1 MKHSLRYADKDI
13 DLPEGEFVIGR
24 AATCQL
30 SLDDPLV
37 SRNHATLTVSSDN
50 VIVADLGSRNGVR
63 VNGERIESKRALIH
77 GDQISIGS
85 QDMVVM
91 SRREFAADTLIQA
104 PTQRA
109 ATFGLLGILA
119 DKALAMGKGEEAEK
133 LLFEQLD
140 QLLVDA
146 QRGVNVPT
154 ETLERAS
161 DYALKLGSATS
172 NGRWVD
178 YIFKLHSALGRPCT
192 APVVDEL
199 YTVLRKVRAVNL
211 TVLRDYLESLKD
223 LSGSFGPADRFLL
236 SRIEGLERLAA
247 AK

>member
-1 MKHSLRYADKDI
+1 MKHSLRYNDHDI
-13 DLPEGEFVIGR
+13 ELPVGQFVIGR
-24 AATCQL
+24 AANCQL

-37 SRNHATLTVSSDN
+37 SRNHATLTVTPDT
-50 VIVADLGSRNGVR
+50 VVVADLGSRNGVR
-63 VNGERIESKRALIH
+63 VNGDRIESKRTLMH
-77 GDQISIGS
+77 GDQIAIGS
-85 QDMVVM
+85 QEMVVM
-91 SRREFAADTLIQA
+91 SRRELAADTLIQA

-119 DKALAMGKGEEAEK
+119 DKALAMGRGEEAEK

-146 QRGVNVPT
+146 QRGVSVPT
-154 ETLERAS
+154 DTLERAS
-161 DYALKLGSATS
+161 DYSLKLATATT

-178 YIFKLHSALGRPCT
+178 YIFRLHAAVGRTCPG
-192 APVVDEL
+192 PVVDEL
-199 YTVLRKVRAVNL
+199 YTVMRKVKAVNL
-211 TVLRDYLESLKD
+211 TVLRDYLEGLRE
-223 LSGSFGPADRFLL
+223 LSGSLGPADRFLL

>member
-1 MKHSLRYADKDI
+1 MKHSLRYHDKEI
-13 DLPEGEFVIGR
+13 DLPPGEFVIGR
-24 AATCQL
+24 AANCQL

-37 SRNHATLTVSSDN
+37 SRNHATLTVTPDS
-50 VIVADLGSRNGVR
+50 VMLADLGSRNGVR
-63 VNGERIESKRALIH
+63 VNGELINGKRNLSH

-85 QDMVVM
+85 QDLVLM
-91 SRREFAADTLIQA
+91 SRRELAADTLIQA

-119 DKALAMGKGEEAEK
+119 DKALAMGRGEEAEK

-146 QRGVNVPT
+146 QRGVNVIP
-154 ETLERAS
+154 ETLDRAS
-161 DYALKLGSATS
+161 DYALRLSQATG

-178 YIFKLHSALGRPCT
+178 YIFRLHAAVGRMCPG
-192 APVVDEL
+192 PVVDEL
-199 YTVLRKVRAVNL
+199 YTVMRKVKAVNL
-211 TVLRDYLESLKD
+211 TVLRDYLEGLRDLTASL
-223 LSGSFGPADRFLL
+223 GPADRFQL
-236 SRIEGLERLAA
+236 SRLEGLARLAA

>member
-1 MKHSLRYADKDI
+1 MKHSLRYNDQEI

-37 SRNHATLTVSSDN
+37 SRNHAALSVTVEA
-50 VIVADLGSRNGVR
+50 VAVADLGSRNGVR
-63 VNGERIESKRALIH
+63 VNGERIESKRMLTH
-77 GDQISIGS
+77 GDRISIGS

-91 SRREFAADTLIQA
+91 SRRELAADTLVQA

-146 QRGVNVPT
+146 QRGVSVPS
-154 ETLERAS
+154 ETMERAS
-161 DYALKLGSATS
+161 DYALKLGSATG

-178 YIFKLHSALGRPCT
+178 YIFKLHGALGRPCP

-211 TVLRDYLESLKD
+211 TVLRDYLESLRD
-223 LSGSFGPADRFLL
+223 LSGNFGPADRFLL

>member
-1 MKHSLRYADKDI
+1 MRHSLRFNNKDI
-13 DLPEGEFVIGR
+13 DLPPGEFVIGR
-24 AATCQL
+24 AANCQL

-37 SRNHATLTVSSDN
+37 SRNHATLTVTSGL
-50 VIVADLGSRNGVR
+50 VVVADLGSRNGVR
-63 VNGERIESKRALIH
+63 VNNERIEGKRTLAH

-85 QDMVVM
+85 QDMVLT
-91 SRREFAADTLIQA
+91 SRRELGADTLIQA
-104 PTQRA
+104 PTQRS

-119 DKALAMGKGEEAEK
+119 DKALAMGRADEAEK

-146 QRGVNVPT
+146 QGGVNVVAD
-154 ETLERAS
+154 TLERAS
-161 DYALKLGSATS
+161 DYALKLALATG

-178 YIFKLHSALGRPCT
+178 YIFRLHGAVGRT
-192 APVVDEL
+192 VAAPVVDEL
-199 YTVLRKVRAVNL
+199 YTVMRKVKAVNL
-211 TVLRDYLESLKD
+211 TVLRDYLEDLRD
-223 LSGSFGPADRFLL
+223 LSARMGPADRFLL

>member
-1 MKHSLRYADKDI
+1 MKHSLRYNDHDI

-37 SRNHATLTVSSDN
+37 SRNHATLNVSSDS
-50 VIVADLGSRNGVR
+50 VVVADLGSRNGVR
-63 VNGERIESKRALIH
+63 VNGDRIESKRTLVH

-104 PTQRA
+104 PTQRV

-146 QRGVNVPT
+146 QRGVNVST
-154 ETLERAS
+154 ETMERAS

-178 YIFKLHSALGRPCT
+178 YIFKLHTALGRPCP

-199 YTVLRKVRAVNL
+199 YTVLRKVKAVNL
-211 TVLRDYLESLKD
+211 SVLRDYLESLRD

>member
-1 MKHSLRYADKDI
+1 MRHSLRFQDKDL
-13 DLPEGEFVIGR
+13 DLPPGEFVIGR
-24 AATCQL
+24 AANCQL

-37 SRNHATLTVSSDN
+37 SRNHATLTVTPES
-50 VIVADLGSRNGVR
+50 VVLADLGSRNGVR
-63 VNGERIESKRALIH
+63 VNGDRIEGKRTLIH

-85 QDMVVM
+85 QDIVLM
-91 SRREFAADTLIQA
+91 SRRELAADTLIQA

-119 DKALAMGKGEEAEK
+119 DKALAMGRGEEAEK

-146 QRGVNVPT
+146 QRGVNVAL

-161 DYALKLGSATS
+161 DYALKLSQATG

-178 YIFKLHSALGRPCT
+178 YIFRLHT
-192 APVVDEL
+192 AVGKMCPGPVVDEL
-199 YTVLRKVRAVNL
+199 YTVMRKVKAVNL
-211 TVLRDYLESLKD
+211 TVLRDYLEHLRD
-223 LSGSFGPADRFLL
+223 LSASLGPADRFLL
-236 SRIEGLERLAA
+236 SRLEGLERLAA

>member
-1 MKHSLRYADKDI
+1 MRHSLRYNDHDI
-13 DLPEGEFVIGR
+13 ELPPGEFVIGR
-24 AATCQL
+24 AASCQL

-37 SRNHATLTVSSDN
+37 SRNHATLTVTPDT
-50 VIVADLGSRNGVR
+50 VVLADLGSRNGVR
-63 VNGERIESKRALIH
+63 VNSDRIEGKRSLSH

-85 QDMVVM
+85 QDMTLL
-91 SRREFAADTLIQA
+91 SRRELSADTLIQG
-104 PTQRA
+104 PSERA
-109 ATFGLLGILA
+109 STFGLLGILA
-119 DKALAMGKGEEAEK
+119 DKALAMGRGDEAEK

-146 QRGVNVPT
+146 QRGVTVAT

-161 DYALKLGSATS
+161 VYALKLALVTT

-178 YIFKLHSALGRPCT
+178 YIFRLHAAVGRTC
-192 APVVDEL
+192 AGSVVDEL
-199 YTVLRKVRAVNL
+199 YTVLRKVKSVNL
-211 TVLRDYLESLKD
+211 TVLRDYLDGLHERSQSL
-223 LSGSFGPADRFLL
+223 GPADRFLL

>member
-1 MKHSLRYADKDI
+1 MKHSLRYNEHDI
-13 DLPEGEFVIGR
+13 ELPPGEFVIGR
-24 AATCQL
+24 AANCQL

-37 SRNHATLTVSSDN
+37 SRNHATLTVTPDA
-50 VIVADLGSRNGVR
+50 VVLTDLGSRNGVR
-63 VNGERIESKRALIH
+63 VNGDRIEGQRSLAH

-85 QDMVVM
+85 QQLTLL
-91 SRREFAADTLIQA
+91 SRRELAADTLIQA
-104 PTQRA
+104 PSQRG

-119 DKALAMGKGEEAEK
+119 DKALAMGRGEEAEK

-146 QRGVNVPT
+146 QRGVTVPID
-154 ETLERAS
+154 TLERAS
-161 DYALKLGSATS
+161 EYALKLGLVTT

-178 YIFKLHSALGRPCT
+178 YIFRLHAAVGRTCAGPI
-192 APVVDEL
+192 VDEL

-211 TVLRDYLESLKD
+211 TVLRDYLEGLRD
-223 LSGSFGPADRFLL
+223 LSASLGPADRFLL
-236 SRIEGLERLAA
+236 NRLEGLERIAA